1 MSAYILSGVAQT
13 TNELVHST
21 TGRSPY
27 SLVYGQSTGILPL
40 AMGDVVTVS
49 HVLRQDHQPVPT
61 HAEDGIFV
69 CFMSAAVASV
79 LVCRKCFWQP
89 IRVHPHHVRLK
100 GWQGL
105 CHLDGAAVMPV
116 KQQQHS
122 QADELSD
129 YEWNDN
135 ESPTVTSVSP
145 SPTANA
151 QPEFPNTHTNPIA
164 HPQFVLARTTAGA
177 VYPAQVIKRA
187 RLQLAALERDQDGT
201 WRYHSIVYPK
211 HDAIIE
217 ELTGS
222 TAEEA
227 FGPSSLPATGDDDN
241 IASQRIDDGPNVE
254 AEDIDVMTPV
264 DDELNDAV
272 SVSVCA
278 EDHSYALAAVINNA
292 AKGHLDV
299 TKDDLDKGT
308 HDTAMS
314 RELERW
320 LELGVLDT
328 HDAPP
333 SGVKPITTKWVLTW
347 KLKYGVRIAKARLVA
362 QGFKDHRD
370 LNFIE
375 TYSGTAN
382 KDNLNLCLCY
392 IAYKDWEI
400 AKSDVTTAFLQA
412 PIQQNVWI
420 KLPTRMPKLIP
431 GEWKPGMEARVCR
444 AVYGLVDA
452 PRIYTSFF
460 KQKAESIGWIE
471 IEESILI
478 KNNKSGSKIMC
489 TQSNYINNLQ
499 PELTDK
505 EASRKLKEPTIE
517 SVNLVLVPRMQ
528 QLMGILGWAA
538 KTQPQIS
545 YLFSELSRWS
555 TKPSNEKLLAVRR
568 ALLYIKEHSVPLV
581 YTSIQQPKLRVWS
594 DASYKLSTYEG
605 RAGYEFQVVEME
617 DLIPNESPVKVQQY
631 NLVCWKS
638 ILIKRKLASTTSAEL
653 YALQEAVKRS
663 YALKRL
669 VEKLW
674 KSDCPIEFLI
684 DSNPLKQQL
693 ISGIAKSEPRS
704 QGMLDYVREQIKDLK
719 AIVVWVP
726 THVMLADRQTKLK
739 LL

>member
-478 KNNKSGSKIMC
+478 KNNNSGSLCGIMIMHVDDLLVAGDNPVHLINEELKSVVQLDDAEVLQEGYY
-489 TQSNYINNLQ
+489 TNYYYNVIY
-499 PELTDK
+499 
-505 EASRKLKEPTIE
+505 IY
-517 SVNLVLVPRMQ
+517 
-528 QLMGILGWAA
+528 I
-538 KTQPQIS
+538 
-545 YLFSELSRWS
+545 
-555 TKPSNEKLLAVRR
+555 
-568 ALLYIKEHSVPLV
+568 LYI
-581 YTSIQQPKLRVWS
+581 YI
-594 DASYKLSTYEG
+594 
-605 RAGYEFQVVEME
+605 
-617 DLIPNESPVKVQQY
+617 
-631 NLVCWKS
+631 
-638 ILIKRKLASTTSAEL
+638 
-653 YALQEAVKRS
+653 
-663 YALKRL
+663 
-669 VEKLW
+669 
-674 KSDCPIEFLI
+674 
-684 DSNPLKQQL
+684 
-693 ISGIAKSEPRS
+693 
-704 QGMLDYVREQIKDLK
+704 
-719 AIVVWVP
+719 
-726 THVMLADRQTKLK
+726 
-739 LL
+739 